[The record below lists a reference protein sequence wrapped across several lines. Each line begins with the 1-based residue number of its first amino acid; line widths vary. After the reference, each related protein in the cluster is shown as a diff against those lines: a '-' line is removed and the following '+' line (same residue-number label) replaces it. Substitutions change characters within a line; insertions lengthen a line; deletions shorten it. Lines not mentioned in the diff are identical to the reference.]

1 MSGDDRELVTQQ
13 RVLQLF
19 REKLK
24 YKYIGNLREQE
35 NSNIIETKLK
45 EYLLGQGYSEELCR
59 RAINSLTAASR
70 ISDLTEAN
78 RAVYSLLHYGSSE
91 QEHVGVPHQTVNFI
105 NWVKPL

>member
-45 EYLLGQGYSEELCR
+45 EYLLGQGYSEEL
-59 RAINSLTAASR
+59 
-70 ISDLTEAN
+70 
-78 RAVYSLLHYGSSE
+78 
-91 QEHVGVPHQTVNFI
+91 
-105 NWVKPL
+105 

>member
-45 EYLLGQGYSEELCR
+45 WFGF
-59 RAINSLTAASR
+59 
-70 ISDLTEAN
+70 
-78 RAVYSLLHYGSSE
+78 
-91 QEHVGVPHQTVNFI
+91 HVGLKKTIPTHGC
-105 NWVKPL
+105 